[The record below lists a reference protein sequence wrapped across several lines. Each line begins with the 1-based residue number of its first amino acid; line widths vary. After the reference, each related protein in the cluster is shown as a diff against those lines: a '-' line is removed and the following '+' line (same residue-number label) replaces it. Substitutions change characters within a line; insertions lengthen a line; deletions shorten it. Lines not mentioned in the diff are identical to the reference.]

1 QAESE
6 PPIAA
11 KLNVVTGATGLLGS
25 HIALALTERGE
36 QVRALARSD
45 RNTEFLRHLGVEL
58 VHADLLQPDS
68 LQAAVA
74 GADVVY
80 HCAARV
86 GNWGT
91 WKQFREDIVDSTGNL
106 LAASARAGVGRFLH
120 VSSLS
125 AYGH

>member
-1 QAESE
+1 MSLTVGFDATAAVRQAAG
-6 PPIAA
+6 IGRY
-11 KLNVVTGATGLLGS
+11 TRHLLG
-25 HIALALTERGE
+25 ALAERGE

-68 LQAAVA
+68 LHAAVA

-91 WKQFREDIVDSTGNL
+91 WLSQMRN
-106 LAASARAGVGRFLH
+106 AGG
-120 VSSLS
+120 
-125 AYGH
+125 